1 MEDRFR
7 SIGHV
12 CCSSYS
18 TRTDQGRLAL
28 RRAIGF
34 LPQAWLIIQHDFAL
48 PSFCSPSSEKELL
61 ANLEDQ
67 QLNLVGLWLSYQSQ
81 KGDLFAP
88 RSLARFPKVAL
99 GFSYAGDPSNA
110 PTTGFGIR
118 FDLTL
123 FNDNRGPSV
132 PKERHV
138 RSSVT
143 NMPIGSWRGHWNS
156 PQARICESAIRIA
169 EKT

>member
-28 RRAIGF
+28 RRTIGF

-88 RSLARFPKVAL
+88 RSLLDFQRWHLGSVMPATPRMPLRPDSVLGSICRCLSIIGDHWYRKSDTSEAL
-99 GFSYAGDPSNA
+99 
-110 PTTGFGIR
+110 
-118 FDLTL
+118 
-123 FNDNRGPSV
+123 
-132 PKERHV
+132 
-138 RSSVT
+138 
-143 NMPIGSWRGHWNS
+143 
-156 PQARICESAIRIA
+156 
-169 EKT
+169 